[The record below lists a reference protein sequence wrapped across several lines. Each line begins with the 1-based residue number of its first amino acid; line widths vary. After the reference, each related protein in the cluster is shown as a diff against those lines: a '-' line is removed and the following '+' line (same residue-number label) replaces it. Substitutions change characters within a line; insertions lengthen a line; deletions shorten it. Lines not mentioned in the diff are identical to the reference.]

1 MVETWEYTEEDKVF
15 AFGEAVI
22 AAVQRTE
29 THMCFDSGVSRS
41 ACPCGSAPDV
51 TAKGIAPP
59 LFSINGSSIEQRGY
73 KKVHWENRDSAGG
86 MKRIG
91 STMVES
97 SVLFLVASVPSL
109 EENETSVFPCSG
121 DYYFIRQPIPP
132 PSQSS
137 GVSHM
142 KLQKRNGTCWLQ
154 ADRRVTVDDKSS
166 ANTLAGFSSVQMA
179 PIEEGGAASSTDVAV
194 PLPNTAEAGKTS
206 KESVSIEQGQPLRA
220 AEPGQWATKVRA
232 KPIPETPKQR
242 QRDRYSRAHTPT
254 AGSLVSSVCVW
265 KGR

>member
-1 MVETWEYTEEDKVF
+1 MLLFRDQK
-15 AFGEAVI
+15 
-22 AAVQRTE
+22 RTYAL
-29 THMCFDSGVSRS
+29 TVVYLDQHALLGC
-41 ACPCGSAPDV
+41 APYV
-51 TAKGIAPP
+51 TAKGTAPP
-59 LFSINGSSIEQRGY
+59 LYSIDGSSIKQPGY
-73 KKVHWENRDSAGG
+73 KKVHWEKRDSAGE

-109 EENETSVFPCSG
+109 EENETSVVFPCSG
-121 DYYFIRQPIPP
+121 DYYLIRQPIPP

-142 KLQKRNGTCWLQ
+142 KLQKRNGTCLLQ

-206 KESVSIEQGQPLRA
+206 KEPVSIEQGQPLRA
-220 AEPGQWATKVRA
+220 AEPGQWSTKVRA
-232 KPIPETPKQR
+232 KPILETPTQR

-254 AGSLVSSVCVW
+254 AGSLVSSMCVW